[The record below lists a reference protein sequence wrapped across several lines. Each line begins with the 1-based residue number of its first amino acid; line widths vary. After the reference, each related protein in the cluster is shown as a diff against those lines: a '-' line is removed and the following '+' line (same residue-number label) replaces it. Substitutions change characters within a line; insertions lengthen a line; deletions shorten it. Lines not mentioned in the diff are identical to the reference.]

1 MDEQI
6 AMAPVDT
13 GKSAGEG
20 GTTGTRMAG
29 TATQS
34 RPDPAGLPIPAE
46 HEDGPREIFQGVV
59 RLVVDADGRTQPML
73 HFVDELGR
81 KPQFRLLRLV
91 GNYRDKGMDIWLG
104 LREPLYLKELLLETE
119 GVSRVNYD
127 SGQLP
132 EGEEPVLNVVLA
144 EAVPQ

>member
-6 AMAPVDT
+6 AMAPVET

-29 TATQS
+29 TATQP
-34 RPDPAGLPIPAE
+34 RPEPKALEIPK
-46 HEDGPREIFQGVV
+46 EDGDDSREIFQGVV
-59 RLVVDADGRTQPML
+59 RLTVNANGRTQPML

-119 GVSRVNYD
+119 GVSQVSPVSPQGPD
-127 SGQLP
+127 
-132 EGEEPVLNVVLA
+132 GEEAVLSVVLA
-144 EAVPQ
+144 ESAPQ

>member
-6 AMAPVDT
+6 AMAPVDN

-29 TATQS
+29 TATQP
-34 RPDPAGLPIPAE
+34 RPSPEALQVPKE

-59 RLVVDADGRTQPML
+59 RLIVDANGRTQPML

-91 GNYRDKGMDIWLG
+91 GNYRDKGMDIWLA
-104 LREPLYLKELLLETE
+104 LNPSSSYL
-119 GVSRVNYD
+119 S
-127 SGQLP
+127 
-132 EGEEPVLNVVLA
+132 A
-144 EAVPQ
+144 

>member
-29 TATQS
+29 TAIQP
-34 RPDPAGLPIPAE
+34 RPGQVAVEIPEE
-46 HEDGPREIFQGVV
+46 HGDGPREIFQGVV
-59 RLVVDADGRTQPML
+59 RLIVDANGRTQPML

-104 LREPLYLKELLLETE
+104 LREPLNLKELLLETE
-119 GVSRVNYD
+119 GVSCVHSD
-127 SGQLP
+127 SGQQP
-132 EGEEPVLNVVLA
+132 EGDEAVLSVLLA